1 MHYFSQPTPLSS
13 PALPVA
19 MGEPS
24 APVVRVVSVVSVMTV
39 ASWRR
44 DTGPRCCHHP
54 MLGPRVFLATGG
66 LWPREQRNQLRT
78 NKTGD
83 QEEDFLKNCHD
94 IFCKGNIYL
103 KEPNLNICFSRRS
116 WSWHGAQDLKR
127 FKVNSKYLKFVPP
140 GHWHELIYDAN
151 SRDSDWHTGAST
163 WTFTTHQ
170 FKYFRINDIFDKE
183 DMWNT
188 SIYGN

>member
-1 MHYFSQPTPLSS
+1 MRYRKNPDWIKCCPMHYFSQPTPLSS
-13 PALPVA
+13 PAVTVA

-24 APVVRVVSVVSVMTV
+24 APVARVVSVMTV

-94 IFCKGNIYL
+94 TFFVKAIFIL
-103 KEPNLNICFSRRS
+103 RS
-116 WSWHGAQDLKR
+116 QISIFVFRVVVDHDTRPRISKR

-151 SRDSDWHTGAST
+151 SRDSDTWHTRRGHVDIYDAS
-163 WTFTTHQ
+163 
-170 FKYFRINDIFDKE
+170 I
-183 DMWNT
+183 
-188 SIYGN
+188 